1 MTDYPG
7 TRGGWRRRQ
16 VQAKWQNL
24 IAIFITVVLLLAV
37 FNGLLRGFSL
47 GKSFELSSWVR
58 GSSLVMAVN
67 SSPGSLVIYQ
77 EDDQKNLALL
87 TFDEEDYFATLSG
100 KLPIAKL
107 GKVFEKNDKTL
118 AGKVSGALH
127 LPVGHFVVFN
137 QRPSANLEN
146 FEDYFKNFA
155 SLLTPFGILF
165 NYPGDSVAYTNL
177 TRVDLFRLWWGLKSY
192 RVENLILEDLGD
204 LGSETILKNGQKVE
218 AVDEQ
223 LIARAVGKYLESEKL
238 SRERFSVFI
247 KNSSGIVGAG
257 QLASEIISISG
268 AHVVKIEGDSAVS
281 ATSYIL
287 AGDTGSFT
295 ANYLAK
301 LVGCDIKAA
310 DDLPDETINVIIGRD
325 FVEKYLF

>member
-24 IAIFITVVLLLAV
+24 IAIFITVILLFAV
-37 FNGLLRGFSL
+37 FNGLLRGFSQDL
-47 GKSFELSSWVR
+47 SFEKSSWVR

-77 EDDQKNLALL
+77 DDQKNLALL
-87 TFDEEDYFATLSG
+87 TFDEEDYFATLG
-100 KLPIAKL
+100 GEIPIAKL

-127 LPVGHFVVFN
+127 LPVGHLVLFKE
-137 QRPSANLEN
+137 RPSANLEN

-165 NYPGDSVAYTNL
+165 DYPGDSVAYTNL

-192 RVENLILEDLGD
+192 RVENLIFKDLGD
-204 LGSETILKNGQKVE
+204 LGGETILENGQKVE

-223 LIARAVGKYLESEKL
+223 LIARAVSIYLESERL
-238 SRERFSVFI
+238 SSERFSVFI
-247 KNSSGIVGAG
+247 KNSSGIVGVG
-257 QLASEIISISG
+257 QLASDLISISG
-268 AHVVKIEGDSAVS
+268 AHVVKIETDSAVS
-281 ATSYIL
+281 ATSHIL

-301 LVGCDIKAA
+301 LVGYDIKAA
-310 DDLPDETINVIIGRD
+310 DDQPDDQINVIIGRD

>member
-7 TRGGWRRRQ
+7 TRTGWRRRQ

-37 FNGLLRGFSL
+37 FNGLLRGFSQDL
-47 GKSFELSSWVR
+47 SFRKSSWIR
-58 GSSLVMAVN
+58 GSPLVIAVN

-77 EDDQKNLALL
+77 DDQKNLALL
-87 TFDEEDYFATLSG
+87 TFDEEDYFATLDG
-100 KLPIAKL
+100 EIPIVKL

-118 AGKVSGALH
+118 AFKVSGALH
-127 LPVGHFVVFN
+127 LPVGHFVVFKE
-137 QRPSANLEN
+137 RPSAKREN

-192 RVENLILEDLGD
+192 RVENLIFKDLGD
-204 LGSETILKNGQKVE
+204 LGSETILENGQKVE
-218 AVDEQ
+218 VVDEQ
-223 LIARAVGKYLESEKL
+223 LIARAVSIYLESERL
-238 SRERFSVFI
+238 SSERFSVFI

-257 QLASEIISISG
+257 QLASEIMSISG
-268 AHVVKIEGDSAVS
+268 AHVVKIETDSAVS
-281 ATSYIL
+281 ATSHIL

-310 DDLPDETINVIIGRD
+310 DDLPDEAINVIIGRD